1 MGNIY
6 NRNRYLKNRKELIA
20 YNLKKYYVNK
30 QKIINP
36 KITPI
41 VNIKMEKVVLDFT

>member
-1 MGNIY
+1 MDNSY

-41 VNIKMEKVVLDFT
+41 VNIKWKRLC